1 MVQRPDSA
9 RWWVLG
15 VLCLA
20 LLVVGL
26 DITILNVA
34 LPTISSSLGASTA
47 ELQWIVDSYTL
58 AFAAVMLPAGVLG
71 DRYGRK
77 KVLLLGLATFTV
89 ASVWSAL
96 AGSSTELIVAR
107 TLLGAGA
114 AVVLPLTLAFVADTF
129 DDRERPK
136 AIAIIT
142 TAFAAGL
149 PLGPIIGGFLVQ
161 HFYWGSVFW
170 INVPV
175 VAVAVVAGWMLLRE
189 SRSPAPPPMDVVG
202 LILVIASVVAL
213 VWGFITAPEEGWGAA
228 LTICLLG
235 GSVLLLLAFFVWEA
249 RTGDRIV
256 DPALFRKPRFTWGTI
271 AAVVVSIALFAVLFV
286 VPLFLQGVSGN
297 DAFDTG
303 IRLVP
308 LMGGL
313 MVTGALAGFVDRKIG
328 TKITVVAGLVLLA
341 VGLVLLSRVEAD
353 SGYGVVAVA
362 LALCGLGVGA
372 AMAPAMEAVTAEV
385 GDESGA
391 GAAVANTLR
400 QVGGALAV
408 AVLGSMLST
417 VYANRLSEASESLP
431 DGTVETASESVMNAA
446 AIADELGP
454 AGEALSTAAGE
465 AFATAMSGVMI
476 SCAVVV
482 LIGALLCGIFLPARA
497 GGTTEG
503 SAVKAG
509 SEDLVDVE

>member
-1 MVQRPDSA
+1 MVRRTNGA
-9 RWWVLG
+9 RWWVLS

-34 LPTISSSLGASTA
+34 LPTISSSLGADTA
-47 ELQWIVDSYTL
+47 RLQWIVDSYTL

-77 KVLLLGLATFTV
+77 KVLLLGLAAFTI
-89 ASVWSAL
+89 ASVWSAM
-96 AGSSTELIVAR
+96 AGSSAELIAAR

-175 VAVAVVAGWMLLRE
+175 VAVAVVAGWLLLRE
-189 SRSPAPPPMDVVG
+189 SRSPAPPPVDVVG
-202 LILVIASVVAL
+202 LILAIGSVVAL
-213 VWGFITAPEEGWGAA
+213 VWGFITAPEDGWGA
-228 LTICLLG
+228 TTTVCLLG
-235 GSVLLLLAFFVWEA
+235 GSVLLLVAFFVWEV

-256 DPALFRKPRFTWGTI
+256 DPGLFRRPRFTWGTV
-271 AAVVVSIALFAVLFV
+271 AAVAVSIALFAVLFV
-286 VPLFLQGVSGN
+286 VPQFLQGVSGN
-297 DAFDTG
+297 DAFETG
-303 IRLVP
+303 VRLVP

-313 MVTGALAGFVDRKIG
+313 MVAGALAGFVDRRIG

-341 VGLVLLSRVEAD
+341 AGLVLLSWVEAD
-353 SGYGVVAVA
+353 SSYGTVAVA
-362 LALCGLGVGA
+362 LALCGLGVGG

-417 VYANRLSEASESLP
+417 VYAGRLAETSAGLP
-431 DGTVETASESVMNAA
+431 DRMVETASESVMSAA
-446 AIADELGP
+446 VIADELGAP
-454 AGEALSTAAGE
+454 GEALRTAAGE
-465 AFATAMSGVMI
+465 AFAEAMSGVMV
-476 SCAVVV
+476 SCAVVS
-482 LIGALLCGIFLPARA
+482 LIGALLCAFFLPARTVGGA
-497 GGTTEG
+497 GDDVEDR
-503 SAVKAG
+503 AG
-509 SEDLVDVE
+509 AFVDVE